1 MPNKKVHC
9 PEVVKKKVTGCPRK
23 YTDEIIENEII
34 PKFIEFMRV
43 QEITVIKTSTRFIR
57 GERVQYEEEV
67 GGMLPTLYR
76 ACEYAGI
83 KQDTAYD
90 LMRRHGGF
98 SRIIA
103 ELREMEKEFVI
114 QNAVRGYYK
123 EAFSRFIMI
132 NISEWSDAAKLR
144 VDPQSL
150 TDEDLIMYAK
160 TALGLLEKE
169 KVTHADRNKKT
180 K

>member
-9 PEVVKKKVTGCPRK
+9 PEVVKKKGPGTPRK

-34 PKFIEFMRV
+34 PKFIEFMSL
-43 QEITVIKTSTRFIR
+43 QKLTEIKTKVTFPR
-57 GERVQYEEEV
+57 GQRMEYEEEV
-67 GGMLPTLYR
+67 GGLLPTLYR
-76 ACEYAGI
+76 ACGYAGI
-83 KQDTAYD
+83 KYDTAYD
-90 LMRRHGGF
+90 LARRHEGF

-103 ELREMEKEFVI
+103 ELREMEKEFIV

-144 VDPQSL
+144 IDPQTL

-160 TALGLLEKE
+160 TALGILEKE
-169 KVTHADRNKKT
+169 KVAHADRNKKT